1 MADKFHKKQTPIEF
15 SVDGKPPKKTKPS
28 LWSKGNNQVPLVHE
42 LRKKADE
49 ASKNAELHESLQGP
63 VKLTL
68 TVFHHNPLERK
79 DRDDYLGDLD
89 ALIGGV
95 IEVLQPLPDEIN
107 KLEIDPLLKEKND
120 NKQGISSIIT
130 DDAQITTTIS
140 QKRNNIK
147 KKEPYYTVLIE
158 KDYEFW
164 WI

>member
-42 LRKKADE
+42 LREKADE
-49 ASKNAELHESLQGP
+49 ASKNAELHDSLQGP

-158 KDYEFW
+158 KDYEF
-164 WI
+164 